1 MGVGLGAGAGRRRRQ
16 VLLLEAGGALHY
28 HPAELVG
35 DGVFR
40 GLLFGQVLGGQNLAL
55 LLLFEGALQFALLV
69 EDAFAHLLVEHELSV
84 QVLAVHRVDAGVDE
98 LLRHDQALAAVRVA
112 LLRVVPVDRRHHS
125 STSPVVGGA
134 GLKLVVGGAA
144 TGEVKV
150 LLLILLDVRVS
161 SPLAAG
167 AL

>member
-1 MGVGLGAGAGRRRRQ
+1 M
-16 VLLLEAGGALHY
+16 
-28 HPAELVG
+28 
-35 DGVFR
+35 
-40 GLLFGQVLGGQNLAL
+40 
-55 LLLFEGALQFALLV
+55 
-69 EDAFAHLLVEHELSV
+69 

-98 LLRHDQALAAVRVA
+98 LLRHDQALAAVGVA

-125 STSPVVGGA
+125 STSPVVGG
-134 GLKLVVGGAA
+134 LKLVVGGAA
-144 TGEVKV
+144 TGEVKLMLL